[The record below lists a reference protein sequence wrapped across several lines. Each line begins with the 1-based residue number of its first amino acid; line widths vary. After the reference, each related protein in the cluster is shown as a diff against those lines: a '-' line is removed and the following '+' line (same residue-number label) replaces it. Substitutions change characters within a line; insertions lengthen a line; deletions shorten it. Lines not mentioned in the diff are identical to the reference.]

1 MNTFSLDCITSKL
14 IPPQNVRFLGVF
26 AADEIPDCA
35 STTRT
40 TTAACFVANTDPAHK
55 AGQHWVAFYM
65 PPSPA
70 RLEFFDSYG
79 LTPADY
85 AFPSRRLPPEDRIF
99 TNCVM
104 LQSLTSNVCGHYCMI
119 YLLLRSRG
127 VTHFQVCGWLAS
139 IRPASRDHFI
149 RSAAITL
156 ASRVG
161 NCAVDCANCAPGN
174 QCCVAR
180 ADLHK

>member
-1 MNTFSLDCITSKL
+1 MNTFSLNCITSKL
-14 IPPQNVRFLGVF
+14 IPQNGRVRFLGVF
-26 AADEIPDCA
+26 AADKIPDCA
-35 STTRT
+35 ATTHT
-40 TTAACFVANTDPAHK
+40 AAACFVANTDPAHK

-79 LTPADY
+79 LTPAGY
-85 AFPSRRLPPEDRIF
+85 AFPHLPPEEHIF
-99 TNCVM
+99 ANRAV
-104 LQSLTSNVCGHYCMI
+104 LQGLTSDVCGHYCMI

-127 VTHFQVCGWLAS
+127 ATHFQVCSWLAS

-149 RSAAITL
+149 RSAAVTL

-161 NCAVDCANCAPGN
+161 NCAVDCDNCAPGN

-180 ADLHK
+180 AGTPK